1 MVLRLPTRRL
11 ISPLFLP
18 LHCLLTSSYLPY
30 LGLVTEW
37 LLSASSL
44 LNPGLYPRYSL
55 FSITWKL
62 LNIAWYSVTA
72 AASTLYSNHHKK
84 RLPCTVQL
92 PLANL
97 IQFDTLTIPLSPI
110 DLISPTR
117 KLLDLSLCYKDV
129 GVGLLNSNQAS
140 SLLTI
145 NVTANYHISI
155 SQPTQHKSFW

>member
-1 MVLRLPTRRL
+1 MGVEIFPSTAK
-11 ISPLFLP
+11 SNK
-18 LHCLLTSSYLPY
+18 
-30 LGLVTEW
+30 
-37 LLSASSL
+37 SAS
-44 LNPGLYPRYSL
+44 R
-55 FSITWKL
+55 FSCTLSWFKEPETFQQKQIG
-62 LNIAWYSVTA
+62 A

-145 NVTANYHISI
+145 NVTADYHISI
-155 SQPTQHKSFW
+155 SQPTQHKSLW